1 FHESNERLRQP
12 AQRRIDYV
20 LRGLAMTGQVK
31 GIDRRL
37 LRQRVDV
44 EQPIVEIAA
53 EAMDQD
59 NGCFPFAP
67 SGEAHPAERQI
78 GKQVPRPGL
87 LFLGRGGGGGVAS
100 DESIDL
106 GIGHL
111 VVRQYPEKRLYRI
124 DRAGFSD
131 DPAQRARVPGLD
143 DASDLLGLDVEK
155 LV

>member
-1 FHESNERLRQP
+1 
-12 AQRRIDYV
+12 
-20 LRGLAMTGQVK
+20 
-31 GIDRRL
+31 
-37 LRQRVDV
+37 
-44 EQPIVEIAA
+44 
-53 EAMDQD
+53 
-59 NGCFPFAP
+59 
-67 SGEAHPAERQI
+67 
-78 GKQVPRPGL
+78 
-87 LFLGRGGGGGVAS
+87 AS

-155 LV
+155 LVADFDPRARFHQPAGYLALRHGEPPLGHDDRSDPAVRHVTPVPHEALRRPPASPLARVLRTAAAIAAPLGT